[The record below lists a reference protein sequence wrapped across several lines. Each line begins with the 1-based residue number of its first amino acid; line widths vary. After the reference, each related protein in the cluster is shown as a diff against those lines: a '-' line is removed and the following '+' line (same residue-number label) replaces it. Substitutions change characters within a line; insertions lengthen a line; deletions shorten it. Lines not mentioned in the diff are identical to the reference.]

1 MFKIVFITSM
11 FDNIYSINKISYN
24 LLNEYK
30 NQFEFKYYKAAEIDS
45 SPEKYGYLIKDSK
58 DTNLICIML
67 HGGISSFKKF
77 LKLKEELKD
86 KVPFFIHSTI
96 EDENREFTSKTQLS
110 PLVQDK
116 LSKYYLLGGEKNYR
130 NMLLYAANSLAG
142 TNYEVEDYIFPKWE
156 GIYDYTKES
165 YLNEEE
171 EIVYLNKLLEE
182 KNIIGLTVHG
192 KEWQTKKIKVINKF
206 VEEIEREGGKA
217 LVVFTNSVPN
227 PEIKSRGTRW
237 VINNY
242 FKRNGK
248 VIPKAIINLIGYSQ
262 SIFDQPGDGTSMV
275 DKSIFEE
282 LGIPVIQAMSTY
294 QNRETW
300 ENDIRGL
307 DTMSLTSNVYYP
319 EFDGQIISVTCC
331 THEIVIDEFG
341 ENSYFLPID
350 ERVNKIARM
359 AMGWSKLS
367 NKENKDKKIA
377 IILHNMP
384 PRNDMIGCAFGLDTP
399 NSVYNMVEIF
409 SEMGIV
415 TNYKFKNG
423 DDIIQRVIK
432 TVSNDQKWLSV
443 DKVLERSID
452 TIAKE
457 KYFNWFSNLNPKI
470 KEKIQEQWG
479 EPPGQFMVFQDLL
492 PVPGILNGNIFIGLQ
507 PARGMLEKAEELYHN
522 TDFMIPHQYYSFYKW
537 IKEEFK
543 ADVIYHVGTH
553 GTLEWLPG
561 KEIGLCNSSCPDFNI
576 DDIPHLYDYSINIT
590 GEGLQA
596 KRRSYAALIS
606 YMIPALTLAGEYED
620 IEEIDELIK
629 QYYQAENSQDFKLEG
644 IKEDILERSFK
655 YNYNLD
661 MNIDREEARKDY
673 KNFINKLHSYIE
685 ELKSSTIKDGLH
697 ILGEAASGDRCAS
710 LIQALL
716 RIDNCGMLAADK
728 AVGKALGYEI
738 DELIDNPH
746 ILKNGKSNLMI
757 LDDIRNIST
766 VVIKEIIYSEKKMDQ
781 DIFKNEYF
789 NYIVKEKKYLKI
801 LRKNILERVLPKIK
815 ETHREKLSTIKGAE
829 GKFILPG
836 QSGCPTR
843 GNIDILPTGT
853 NFYSIDPNKIPS
865 RAAWKVGKK
874 LADQLVERY
883 ILEEGKIPQNIAMII
898 YSGQT
903 MKTNGDDIAEALY
916 LMGVRPIWLNNGD
929 RVIGLEAIPY
939 EELKR
944 PRIDV
949 TLRITGLF
957 RDTFPVLIRLV
968 EEAVN
973 LVSQLDEAEE
983 INYIRKNMN
992 EEVKELLEQGYSLEE
1007 SEKLSK
1013 MRIFGC
1019 PPGTY
1024 GAGVG
1029 VLIYSKQWKTREDL
1043 GKAYIN
1049 WSSHAYGRN
1058 YHGEKVENIFSQRLK
1073 KSEITV
1079 KNESSVEIDMLESDD
1094 YFVYHGGLVAA
1105 IKYVSGKMPRSYSG
1119 DTSNPERTK
1128 LKSIKE
1134 ETARIMRSRILN
1146 PKWFEGLKRHGYKGA
1161 QEVSGAVDIVFGWD
1175 ATAEVVEDW
1184 MYEKITETYIEN
1196 KENREWMEQHN
1207 PHAVLNISERLLEAN
1222 QRNMWNASQEKLDL
1236 LRKIYLNI
1244 EGDVEAY
1251 EE

>member
-1 MFKIVFITSM
+1 MFKIVFITSK
-11 FDNIYSINKISYN
+11 FDNIYSINKVSHS
-24 LLNEYK
+24 LLDEYPNK
-30 NQFEFKYYKAAEIDS
+30 FDFKYYKISEIDNS
-45 SPEKYGYLIKDSK
+45 SQKYEELKDDIGGS
-58 DTNLICIML
+58 NLVCIML
-67 HGGISSFKKF
+67 HGGVSTFKKF
-77 LKLKEELKD
+77 LKLKEEFNQRI
-86 KVPFFIHSTI
+86 PFFIHSTI
-96 EDENREFTSKTQLS
+96 EDENREFISKSGLS
-110 PLVQDK
+110 LLVQDK
-116 LSKYYLLGGEKNYR
+116 LSKYYSLGGEKNYR
-130 NMLLYAANSLAG
+130 NMILYAANSLVK
-142 TNYEVEDYIFPKWE
+142 TDYEVDDYEFPRWE
-156 GIYDYTKES
+156 GIYDYEISDCISKEEEKS
-165 YLNEEE
+165 YLD
-171 EIVYLNKLLEE
+171 KLLDR
-182 KNIIGLTVHG
+182 KNVIALMVHG
-192 KEWQTKKIKVINKF
+192 KEWKTKKIKVINKF
-206 VEEIEREGGKA
+206 VEEIRKEGGEP

-227 PEIKSRGTRW
+227 PEIKSKGTRW
-237 VINNY
+237 VIDNY

-248 VIPKAIINLIGYSQ
+248 VIPSSIINLIAYSQ
-262 SIFDQPGDGTSMV
+262 SIFDQPGDGMAMV
-275 DKSIFEE
+275 DKSIFED
-282 LGIPVIQAMSTY
+282 LNIPVIQAMNTY
-294 QNRETW
+294 QDRETW

-307 DTMSLTSNVYYP
+307 DAMSLTSNVYYP

-331 THEIVIDEFG
+331 THETIIDEFG
-341 ENSYFLPID
+341 ENSIFLPID
-350 ERVNKIARM
+350 ERINKIVRM
-359 AMGWSKLS
+359 AMGWSRLA
-367 NKENKDKKIA
+367 NKENKDKKVA

-399 NSVYNMVEIF
+399 NSVYNMVETF
-409 SEMGIV
+409 SEMGII
-415 TNYKFKNG
+415 TAYKFENG
-423 DDIIQRVIK
+423 DDIIQRIIK
-432 TVSNDQKWLSV
+432 TVSNDQKWLSAE
-443 DKVLERSID
+443 KVLERSID
-452 TIAKE
+452 TIEKE
-457 KYFNWFSNLNPKI
+457 KYSKWFTNLDLKI
-470 KEKIQEQWG
+470 KNKIISQWG
-479 EPPGQFMVFQDLL
+479 APPGEFMVYNELL

-507 PARGMLEKAEELYHN
+507 PARGMMERAEELYHN
-522 TDFMIPHQYYSFYKW
+522 TDFVIPHQYYSFYKW

-576 DDIPHLYDYSINIT
+576 DDIPHLYDYSINVT

-620 IEEIDELIK
+620 IEEMDELIK
-629 QYYQAENSQDFKLEG
+629 QYYQAENARDPKIEE
-644 IKEDILERSFK
+644 IKENILERVFK

-661 MNIDREEARKDY
+661 MNLDKETIRNNYKD
-673 KNFINKLHSYIE
+673 FINKLHSYIE

-697 ILGEAASGDRCAS
+697 ILGEAAAGDRCAT

-716 RIDNCGMLAADK
+716 RIDSCGILAADK
-728 AVGKALGYEI
+728 AVAKALGYDI
-738 DELIDNPH
+738 DELIDNPCVVRD
-746 ILKNGKSNLMI
+746 GKSNLML
-757 LDDIRNIST
+757 LDDIRNICT
-766 VVIKEIIYSEKKMDQ
+766 DIIKEIISSEKSLEK
-781 DIFKNEYF
+781 DIFKNEYA
-789 NYIVKEKKYLKI
+789 NYGVKEKKYLNI
-801 LRKNILERVLPKIK
+801 LRKNILEIVLPKINQT
-815 ETHREKLSTIKGAE
+815 EREKLNTKIGAE
-829 GKFILPG
+829 GKFIIPG

-874 LADQLVERY
+874 LANELIERY
-883 ILEEGKIPQNIAMII
+883 LSDEGELPKNIAMII
-898 YSGQT
+898 YSGET

-916 LMGVRPIWLNNGD
+916 LMGVRPIWLNEGN

-957 RDTFPVLIRLV
+957 RDTFPILIRLL

-973 LVSQLDEAEE
+973 LVSQLDESEE
-983 INYIRKNMN
+983 NNYIKKNIN
-992 EEVKELLEQGYSLEE
+992 EDIAKLLEDGYSLEE

-1013 MRIFGC
+1013 MRVFGC

-1029 VLIYSKQWKTREDL
+1029 VLIYSKQWNSAEDL
-1043 GKAYIN
+1043 GRAYVN
-1049 WSSHAYGRN
+1049 WSSYAYGSD
-1058 YHGEKVENIFSQRLK
+1058 YHGTKAENMFMQRMK
-1073 KSEITV
+1073 KAEVTV

-1105 IKYVSGKMPRSYSG
+1105 IKYASGESPKSYSG
-1119 DTSNPERTK
+1119 NTSDPERVK
-1128 LKSIKE
+1128 IKNIKE

-1161 QEVSGAVDIVFGWD
+1161 QEVSGAVDIFFGWD
-1175 ATAEVVEDW
+1175 ATAEVAEDW
-1184 MYEKITETYIEN
+1184 MYDRISETYIEN
-1196 KENREWMEQHN
+1196 VENRKWLAEHN

-1222 QRNMWNASQEKLDL
+1222 QRNMWKASQEKLEI
-1236 LRKIYLNI
+1236 LRNIYLNI